1 MKSDYLEPRI
11 AIVSR
16 FDRRRIRGLTMP
28 PVHRFS
34 PTRRANLNRA
44 IQTLFRRA
52 DWLELECYYW
62 PA

>member
-1 MKSDYLEPRI
+1 
-11 AIVSR
+11 
-16 FDRRRIRGLTMP
+16 MP

-44 IQTLFRRA
+44 IQALFRRA

-62 PA
+62 SA